1 MNALLLLRSYA
12 ANKFKGESAM
22 KNEGQVL
29 QRMKDDILLRGLS
42 KNTLESYTL
51 NARLFLDYCNRP
63 VEQLN
68 EHDIRNYL
76 YHLINEK
83 KVASQTVNTH
93 SAAIRFLFA
102 VTLNHTLNYLQIPR
116 QKKRRTL
123 PELLTREEISSI
135 IGSCSNIKHR
145 AMLMVTYSSGL
156 RVSEAAALKLQHIDS
171 KNMRL
176 FVEDGK
182 GGKDRYTLLS
192 EAGLHILRSYWRKY
206 RPDHPEGWLFLGTYK
221 LTHITSDGIE
231 NAFDEAV
238 KRANITKDVSIH
250 SLRHAFATHLLE
262 DGASLLQVKELLGH
276 SSIQS
281 TTVYLHL
288 ANLTADVK
296 SPLDR
301 SPAFRGLEDPSHD

>member
-1 MNALLLLRSYA
+1 MESKRQVLLRMM
-12 ANKFKGESAM
+12 E
-22 KNEGQVL
+22 
-29 QRMKDDILLRGLS
+29 DIILRGLA
-42 KNTLESYTL
+42 KNTLDSYML
-51 NARLFLDYCNRP
+51 NARIFLEHCNRP
-63 VEQLN
+63 IEQLN

-102 VTLNHTLNYLQIPR
+102 VTLNRTLNYLQIPR

-123 PELLTREEISSI
+123 PELLTRAEVSSI
-135 IGSCSNIKHR
+135 INSSSSLKHR
-145 AMLMVTYSSGL
+145 AMLTTIYSAGL
-156 RVSEAAALKLQHIDS
+156 RVSEAAALKIHHIDS

-182 GGKDRYTLLS
+182 GGRDRYALLS
-192 EAGLHILRSYWRKY
+192 ETCLDVLREYWRNY
-206 RPDHPEGWLFLGTYK
+206 LPEHPEGWLFLGTYSV
-221 LTHITSDGIE
+221 THITSTGIRF
-231 NAFDEAV
+231 AFDETV
-238 KRANITKDVSIH
+238 KRAGITKNVSVH

-262 DGASLLQVKELLGH
+262 DGATLLQVKELLGH

-288 ANLTADVK
+288 ANLTADIK

-301 SPAFRGLEDPSHD
+301 TSEFCRLDDPSDD